1 MMRTLV
7 TLVGFALAV
16 GVDGALAAEATI
28 GGVSIKLPPPA
39 GFCELSESNPSDQ
52 RMLTMLGGPLEKSG
66 MKLLTVAAD
75 CRQLADWRRAG
86 KRPLLDDFEQYYT
99 PIAQMDKLVASPK
112 DAIRQ
117 GCVAMRARGNGLV
130 SNGAA
135 DLKAKLEGAADKF
148 KLNVIA
154 FAGVW
159 AEDENGCYTGR
170 IVRGQAEN
178 GMDATQFALSSTTVQ
193 KNKYITVART
203 APYTSADATA
213 DALSKLQSTVAA
225 LYAAN
230 K

>member
-7 TLVGFALAV
+7 TLLGFALAI

-28 GGVSIKLPPPA
+28 GGVPIKLPLPA

-52 RMLTMLGGPLEKSG
+52 RMLTILGGLLEKSG
-66 MKLLTVAAD
+66 MKLLTIAAD
-75 CRQLADWRRAG
+75 CRQLADWRPS
-86 KRPLLDDFEQYYT
+86 KRPLLHDIVQYYT
-99 PIAQMDKLVASPK
+99 PIAQMDKLVASPE
-112 DAIRQ
+112 DAIRR
-117 GCVAMRARGNGLV
+117 GCAAMRARDNGLV
-130 SNGAA
+130 SNSAA
-135 DLKAKLEGAADKF
+135 DLKAKLEGAADGF
-148 KLNVIA
+148 KSNA
-154 FAGVW
+154 TSFAGVW

-170 IVRGQAEN
+170 ILRGQAEN
-178 GMDATQFALSSTTVQ
+178 GVEATQVALSSTTVQ

-213 DALSKLQSTVAA
+213 DLLSKLQSTAAA